1 MDKKKYFTPEIE
13 TIAIETK
20 MLIAASINT
29 SGSNPTITI
38 NGGETE
44 YGGEFD

>member
-1 MDKKKYFTPEIE
+1 MKKKNYTTPELF
-13 TIAIETK
+13 TVAIETK

-38 NGGETE
+38 NGGEDE
-44 YGGEFD
+44 YSGGFD